1 MDRQPLSKK
10 SHGKYSCFK
19 RQSFA
24 TTRRGNVGKWKHSE
38 KSQKKKKMRFLGL
51 QWREYFW
58 RRKEGRGREL
68 QNGSEDE
75 KAAKAEA
82 QS

>member
-1 MDRQPLSKK
+1 METFREVTEEKEKK
-10 SHGKYSCFK
+10 
-19 RQSFA
+19 
-24 TTRRGNVGKWKHSE
+24 
-38 KSQKKKKMRFLGL
+38 KKKTKKMRFLGL

-75 KAAKAEA
+75 KTVKAEA

>member
-1 MDRQPLSKK
+1 METFRE
-10 SHGKYSCFK
+10 
-19 RQSFA
+19 
-24 TTRRGNVGKWKHSE
+24 VIEE
-38 KSQKKKKMRFLGL
+38 KEKKKKMRFLGL

-68 QNGSEDE
+68 QNGNEDE
-75 KAAKAEA
+75 KTVKAEA